1 VPRELGIGMT
11 RTFDPVRF
19 DAFTRLLA
27 RPDPRGLPSRRHVIR
42 CQGEPERRGTRLP
55 GIIMAWM
62 QRRHLEIDIEET
74 SAPATCDPRRHKDP
88 AANPGLRV
96 LRPTA

>member
-1 VPRELGIGMT
+1 MT
-11 RTFDPVRF
+11 QTFDPVRF

-27 RPDPRGLPSRRHVIR
+27 TPDPRELPRRGHVIR
-42 CQGEPERRGTRLP
+42 WQGEPGRRGTRLP

-74 SAPATCDPRRHKDP
+74 SAPLARCAPRRHKERP
-88 AANPGLRV
+88 ANRGLRV
-96 LRPTA
+96 LRPTG

>member
-1 VPRELGIGMT
+1 MT
-11 RTFDPVRF
+11 QTFDPVRF

-27 RPDPRGLPSRRHVIR
+27 TPDPRELPRRGYVIR

-74 SAPATCDPRRHKDP
+74 SAPLARCAPRRHKERS
-88 AANPGLRV
+88 ASAGLRV

>member
-1 VPRELGIGMT
+1 MIQ
-11 RTFDPVRF
+11 TFNPVRF

-27 RPDPRGLPSRRHVIR
+27 RPDPRELPRRGHVIR
-42 CQGEPERRGTRLP
+42 WQGEPERRGTRLP

-74 SAPATCDPRRHKDP
+74 SAPLARCAPRRRKERAP
-88 AANPGLRV
+88 NPGLRV
-96 LRPTA
+96 LRPTG

>member
-1 VPRELGIGMT
+1 MSQA
-11 RTFDPVRF
+11 FDLARF

-27 RPDPRGLPSRRHVIR
+27 RPDPTELPRRGHVNR
-42 CQGEPERRGTRLP
+42 YQGDPARRGTRLP

-74 SAPATCDPRRHKDP
+74 SAPLARCAPRRHNERP
-88 AANPGLRV
+88 AHRGLRV
-96 LRPTA
+96 LRPTG